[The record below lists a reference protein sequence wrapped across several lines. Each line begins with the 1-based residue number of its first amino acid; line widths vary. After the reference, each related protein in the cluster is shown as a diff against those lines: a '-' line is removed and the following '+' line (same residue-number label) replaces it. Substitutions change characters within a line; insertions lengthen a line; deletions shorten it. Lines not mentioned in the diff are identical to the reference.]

1 MKNLSVKAEQIYD
14 ILKSKATSQDKDGHF
29 CIYPRKQLA
38 IDCGVNEKTVRR
50 TLNELEEKKYILR
63 IWQDDRQAQKIY
75 VLKNVHTSTERENV
89 HTSTER
95 ENVHTSTER
104 ENVHTSTERGNVH
117 TSTERGNVHT
127 STERENVHTSTER
140 ENVHTSTERVEN
152 VTSTRCGEIEKL
164 FLMIRQG
171 FGLSA
176 FTLQATSKKAEPNV
190 DPFTGKA
197 VFEFKDIKV
206 LIDEYS
212 KNPRNLTVPT
222 MQLLDFMDIRLT
234 ERGMKSP
241 SVEFT
246 VDEYMQYR
254 KLSDRKSAREQIQ
267 SAIEDLKSISLE
279 WEEKRGKR
287 QIEYK
292 FMNIADSGYV
302 SRNGKITFTFGTTF
316 FGVLKTYSV
325 MSYPEQLGQI
335 NSRLNPNS
343 YNFLRKISEHKNMN
357 AGKKNE
363 NIISVE
369 TLLSCANAL
378 PSYDEVMASDRHIS
392 SRIIEPFLR
401 DMNVLVPTLQWEFC
415 KKNTGEMLS
424 DDEVELDYY
433 TFKNLNVRI
442 TWNNYPDQ
450 TKKLERKATSTNS
463 GKGRFH
469 LRRKILS
476 K

>member
-1 MKNLSVKAEQIYD
+1 MMRQGV
-14 ILKSKATSQDKDGHF
+14 
-29 CIYPRKQLA
+29 
-38 IDCGVNEKTVRR
+38 GVN
-50 TLNELEEKKYILR
+50 
-63 IWQDDRQAQKIY
+63 
-75 VLKNVHTSTERENV
+75 
-89 HTSTER
+89 
-95 ENVHTSTER
+95 
-104 ENVHTSTERGNVH
+104 
-117 TSTERGNVHT
+117 
-127 STERENVHTSTER
+127 
-140 ENVHTSTERVEN
+140 
-152 VTSTRCGEIEKL
+152 
-164 FLMIRQG
+164 
-171 FGLSA
+171 A
-176 FTLQATSKKAEPNV
+176 FTTQATSKKVKATV
-190 DPFTGKA
+190 DAFTGKA
-197 VFEFKDIKV
+197 TLEFKDIKV
-206 LIDEYS
+206 LIEEYS
-212 KNPRNLTVPT
+212 KHKNLTVPT
-222 MQLLDFMDIRLT
+222 MQLLDFMDIILT
-234 ERGMKSP
+234 ESGMKSP
-241 SVEFT
+241 IVEFSL
-246 VDEYMQYR
+246 DEYMQHR
-254 KLSDRKSAREQIQ
+254 KLSDRKSAKEQIK
-267 SAIEDLKSISLE
+267 SAIEELKSISLE

-357 AGKKNE
+357 TGKKNE

-401 DMNVLVPTLQWEFC
+401 DMNALVPTLQWEFC

>member
-1 MKNLSVKAEQIYD
+1 MKNLSVKAEQIYEM
-14 ILKSKATSQDKDGHF
+14 LTSKATSQDKDGHF

-75 VLKNVHTSTERENV
+75 VLKNVHTSTERGNV

-95 ENVHTSTER
+95 G
-104 ENVHTSTERGNVH
+104 NVHTSTERGNVH

-127 STERENVHTSTER
+127 STERE
-140 ENVHTSTERVEN
+140 EN
-152 VTSTRCGEIEKL
+152 VTCSTVRGENVPSTRCGENVPSTRCGEIEKL

-176 FTLQATSKKAEPNV
+176 FTLQATSKKVEPNV

-222 MQLLDFMDIRLT
+222 MQLLDFMDICLT

-254 KLSDRKSAREQIQ
+254 KLSNRKSAREQIQ

-279 WEEKRGKR
+279 WEERRGKR
-287 QIEYK
+287 LREYR
-292 FMNIADSGYV
+292 FMNIADSGYITHD
-302 SRNGKITFTFGTTF
+302 GKVKFTFGITF
-316 FGVLKTYSV
+316 FGVLKTYPV
-325 MSYPEQLGQI
+325 MSYPKQLGQI
-335 NSRLNPNS
+335 NSRINPNS
-343 YNFLRKISEHKNMN
+343 YNFLRKITEHKNMN

-363 NIISVE
+363 DIISVE
-369 TLLSCANAL
+369 TLLSCASAL
-378 PSYDEVMASDRHIS
+378 PSYDEVMAGDRHIS
-392 SRIIEPFLR
+392 ARIIEPFQR
-401 DMNVLVPTLQWEFC
+401 DMNALLPTLQWEYC
-415 KKNTGEMLS
+415 KKDTGAPLS
-424 DDEVELDYY
+424 DEEIELSYY
-433 TFKNLNVRI
+433 TFKNLNVHV
-442 TWNNYPDQ
+442 TWLNYPDQ
-450 TKKLERKATSTNS
+450 TKRLERKAESIKEKS
-463 GKGRFH
+463 RS
-469 LRRKILS
+469 RKKIALL

>member
-1 MKNLSVKAEQIYD
+1 MKNLSVKAEQIYEM
-14 ILKSKATSQDKDGHF
+14 LTSKATSQDKDGHF

-75 VLKNVHTSTERENV
+75 VLKNVHTSTERG
-89 HTSTER
+89 
-95 ENVHTSTER
+95 
-104 ENVHTSTERGNVH
+104 NVHTSTERGNVH

-127 STERENVHTSTER
+127 STERE
-140 ENVHTSTERVEN
+140 EN
-152 VTSTRCGEIEKL
+152 VTCSTVRGENVPSTRCGEIEKL

-176 FTLQATSKKAEPNV
+176 FTLQATSKKVEPNV

-222 MQLLDFMDIRLT
+222 MQLLDFMDICLT

-254 KLSDRKSAREQIQ
+254 KLSNRKSAREQIQ

-279 WEEKRGKR
+279 WEERRGKR
-287 QIEYK
+287 LREYR
-292 FMNIADSGYV
+292 FMNIADSGYITHD
-302 SRNGKITFTFGTTF
+302 GKVKFTFGITF
-316 FGVLKTYSV
+316 FGVLKTYPV
-325 MSYPEQLGQI
+325 MSYPKQLGQI
-335 NSRLNPNS
+335 NSRINPNS
-343 YNFLRKISEHKNMN
+343 YNFLRKITEHKNMN

-363 NIISVE
+363 DIISVE
-369 TLLSCANAL
+369 TLLSCASAL
-378 PSYDEVMASDRHIS
+378 PSYDEVMAGDRHIS
-392 SRIIEPFLR
+392 ARIIEPFQR
-401 DMNVLVPTLQWEFC
+401 DMNALLPTLQWEYC
-415 KKNTGEMLS
+415 KKDTGAPLS
-424 DDEVELDYY
+424 DEEIELSYY
-433 TFKNLNVRI
+433 TFKNLNVHV
-442 TWNNYPDQ
+442 TWLNYPDQ
-450 TKKLERKATSTNS
+450 TKRLERKAESIKEKS
-463 GKGRFH
+463 RS
-469 LRRKILS
+469 RKKIALL

>member
-29 CIYPRKQLA
+29 CIYPVKELA
-38 IDCGVNEKTVRR
+38 MDCNINSRTVMRA
-50 TLNELEEKKYILR
+50 LKELEQNGYILR
-63 IWQDDRQAQKIY
+63 KRQDDHQTQRIY
-75 VLKNVHTSTERENV
+75 LLKNVTCSTVSGKNVTCSTMRGENV
-89 HTSTER
+89 TCSTVSG
-95 ENVHTSTER
+95 ENVTCSTMR
-104 ENVHTSTERGNVH
+104 GENVTCSTVSG
-117 TSTERGNVHT
+117 
-127 STERENVHTSTER
+127 ENVPSTR
-140 ENVHTSTERVEN
+140 CGENVHTSTERV
-152 VTSTRCGEIEKL
+152 EKL

-176 FTLQATSKKAEPNV
+176 FTLQATSQKVEPNI
-190 DPFTGKA
+190 DAFTGKA
-197 VFEFKDIKV
+197 TLEFKDIKV
-206 LIDEYS
+206 LIEEYS
-212 KNPRNLTVPT
+212 KHKNLTVPT

-254 KLSDRKSAREQIQ
+254 RLSDRKSIREQIQ
-267 SAIEDLKSISLE
+267 SAIEELKSISLE

-392 SRIIEPFLR
+392 SRIIEPFF
-401 DMNVLVPTLQWEFC
+401 MNALVPTLQWEFC

>member
-38 IDCGVNEKTVRR
+38 IDCGVNEKTVQR
-50 TLNELEEKKYILR
+50 TLNELEKRGYILR
-63 IWQDDRQAQKIY
+63 KRQDDHQTQKVY
-75 VLKNVHTSTERENV
+75 LLNVPCSTVGRENV
-89 HTSTER
+89 PCSTVGG
-95 ENVHTSTER
+95 ENVPCSTIGG
-104 ENVHTSTERGNVH
+104 ENVPCSTMSGEK
-117 TSTERGNVHT
+117 
-127 STERENVHTSTER
+127 EN
-140 ENVHTSTERVEN
+140 
-152 VTSTRCGEIEKL
+152 L

-176 FTLQATSKKAEPNV
+176 FTLQATSQKVEPNI
-190 DPFTGKA
+190 DAFTGKA
-197 VFEFKDIKV
+197 TLEFKDIKV
-206 LIDEYS
+206 LIEEYS
-212 KNPRNLTVPT
+212 KHKNLTVPT

-254 KLSDRKSAREQIQ
+254 RLSDRKSIREQIQ
-267 SAIEDLKSISLE
+267 SAIEELKSISLE

-357 AGKKNE
+357 TGKKNE

-401 DMNVLVPTLQWEFC
+401 DMNALVPTLQWEFC

>member
-104 ENVHTSTERGNVH
+104 ENVHTSTER
-117 TSTERGNVHT
+117 ENVHT